1 MPLNIVSVGAQI
13 LASLS
18 FLVIED
24 PQASIL
30 PLRSSISAFIVLIV
44 LRYFMSRHSN
54 KVIISFISQFACL
67 HASNFLWML

>member
-54 KVIISFISQFACL
+54 KVIISFISQFAYL